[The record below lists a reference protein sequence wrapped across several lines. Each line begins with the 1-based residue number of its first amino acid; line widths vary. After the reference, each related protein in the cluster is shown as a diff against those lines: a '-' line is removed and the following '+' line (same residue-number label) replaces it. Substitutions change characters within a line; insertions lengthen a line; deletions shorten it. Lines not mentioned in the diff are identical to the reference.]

1 MKKIREYLKNPY
13 KTVLFLAN
21 HNCLNWVSDENYAK
35 LTYRAKLGRKL
46 DLNNPVTFNE
56 KIQWLKLYDRNPEY
70 SGFVDKYESKNIVKD
85 LVGEEFVVPLL
96 GVYDSFDEI
105 DFDVL
110 PNQFVIKTTHDSG
123 GYVIV
128 RDKSELNVA
137 EAKKKIESSQKR
149 NYYKYSREWPYN
161 NVKPRIIIEEYIVG
175 KDGEEMKDFK
185 LFCFNGEFKF
195 GFIISGRSQKVL
207 KMKYFDKD
215 FNFIPVK
222 QGGDKYIMDESIP
235 KPKSFDKMV
244 ELTKTLTKGFPF
256 VRMDFIEVD
265 DRLYVGEFTL
275 YHWGGTMPFEPG
287 EWDRKFGEFIEL
299 PTQKNKPE
307 YL

>member
-1 MKKIREYLKNPY
+1 MKKIIEYLKNPY
-13 KTVLFLAN
+13 KIALFLSN
-21 HNCLNWVSDENYAK
+21 HHCLNWVSDENYAK
-35 LTYRAKLGRKL
+35 LIYRAKFGRKL
-46 DLNNPVTFNE
+46 DLNNPETFNE
-56 KIQWLKLYDRNPEY
+56 KIQWLKLYDRNPKY
-70 SGFVDKYESKNIVKD
+70 SDFVDKYESKNIVKD

-96 GVYDSFDEI
+96 GVYNSFDEI
-105 DFDVL
+105 DFDAL
-110 PNQFVIKTTHDSG
+110 PDQFVIKTTHDSG

-128 RDKSELNVA
+128 RDKSKLNIA
-137 EAKKKIESSQKR
+137 EARKKIESSQKT

-161 NVKPRIIIEEYIVG
+161 NIKPRIIVEEYIVG
-175 KDGEEMKDFK
+175 KNGEEMKDFK
-185 LFCFNGEFKF
+185 LFCFNGEFEF
-195 GFIISGRSQKVL
+195 GFIISGRSQKIL

-222 QGGDKYIMDESIP
+222 QGGDKYILDESIP

-275 YHWGGTMPFEPG
+275 YHWGGAMPFEPD
-287 EWDRKFGEFIEL
+287 EWDHKFGEFIKL
-299 PTQKNKPE
+299 PKQGGKS
-307 YL
+307 